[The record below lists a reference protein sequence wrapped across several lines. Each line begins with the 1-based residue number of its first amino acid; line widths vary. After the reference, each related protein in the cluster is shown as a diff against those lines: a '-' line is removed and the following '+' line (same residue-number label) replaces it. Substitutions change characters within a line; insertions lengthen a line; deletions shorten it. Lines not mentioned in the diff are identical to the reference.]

1 VTANSSLDEARR
13 HLNLGINAYSGREV
27 RNPSERALHLQAAQV
42 HAALVLADRLDRLIT
57 VLREKP

>member
-13 HLNLGINAYSGREV
+13 HLNLGISANSTQV
-27 RNPSERALHLQAAQV
+27 RNPQDRALHLQAAQV
-42 HAALVLADRLDRLIT
+42 HAALALADRLDRLIT